1 MRAIKIRILSVIFGI
16 LFFFQTYIL
25 FADATI
31 QVQGIKNL
39 DNSDQSKSFS
49 NYILQP
55 IQSIVRIAAH
65 RSHSSHSSHRSHSS
79 HSSHSSHQ
87 SSSYGVSY
95 TVPRTTTYS
104 SPSTSSSFPSTTP
117 TEPASKSV
125 LVPEST
131 QRSGPSGEQVPSQSS
146 TITTAE
152 DIPIVE
158 PSYSFTIPRKFAIFQ
173 YEPDSSKIPARVAW
187 EFLCKRI
194 DEQFTVLLESDVDTQ
209 SDQDY
214 NFPDI
219 TKAAQAEFYVSGSII
234 WTGKL
239 YVASLELGN
248 IEGKKI
254 KINKASESL
263 DMLLTSIINSIEQQ
277 EDLL

>member
-16 LFFFQTYIL
+16 LFFFQTHL
-25 FADATI
+25 LLADDAI
-31 QVQGIKNL
+31 QFQGIKNL

-104 SPSTSSSFPSTTP
+104 SPSTSSSPIKTTP
-117 TEPASKSV
+117 EVPAKKSI
-125 LVPEST
+125 LVPDTT
-131 QRSGPSGEQVPSQSS
+131 QSSNPEAKQVPSKSS
-146 TITTAE
+146 TTTTE
-152 DIPIVE
+152 VVPIVE

-248 IEGKKI
+248 IVGKKI

>member
-1 MRAIKIRILSVIFGI
+1 MRTIKIRIVSVIFGI
-16 LFFFQTYIL
+16 LFFFQTHIL
-25 FADATI
+25 FADASM
-31 QVQGIKNL
+31 QVEGIKSL

-55 IQSIVRIAAH
+55 IHSIVRIAAH
-65 RSHSSHSSHRSHSS
+65 RSHSSHSSHRS

-104 SPSTSSSFPSTTP
+104 SPGTPKTSPSEP
-117 TEPASKSV
+117 TKNSI
-125 LVPEST
+125 LVPET
-131 QRSGPSGEQVPSQSS
+131 MQLSGPVTKQVPSQSS
-146 TITTAE
+146 TTTTEIVPA
-152 DIPIVE
+152 VE
-158 PSYSFTIPRKFAIFQ
+158 PSYSFTVPKKFVIFH
-173 YEPDSSKIPARVAW
+173 YLSDSSKIPARSAW
-187 EFLCKRI
+187 NFLCKRM
-194 DEQFTVLLESDVDTQ
+194 DEQFNVLLESDVDVQ
-209 SDQDY
+209 SNQDY

-219 TKAAQAEFYVSGSII
+219 TKAAQAEFYISGSII